1 MIVTSNMARALLV
14 CLLITAFSYT
24 GCHPV
29 HRRNHSQ
36 RCTAKA
42 LTVTHFQVDAL
53 NRCEEL

>member
-29 HRRNHSQ
+29 PRRNRSP
-36 RCTAKA
+36 RRTAKA
-42 LTVTHFQVDAL
+42 LTVTPFQLEAF
-53 NRCEEL
+53 NRR